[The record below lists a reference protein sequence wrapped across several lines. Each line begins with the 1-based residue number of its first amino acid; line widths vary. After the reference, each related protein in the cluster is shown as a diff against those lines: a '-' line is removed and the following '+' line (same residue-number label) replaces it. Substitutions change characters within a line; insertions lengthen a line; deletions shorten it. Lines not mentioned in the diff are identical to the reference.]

1 MKESSEKRFI
11 QALEICQ
18 SLIAFKSQPSN
29 LPFQSIELFCEVAR
43 EPSALLLLTEKY
55 ASETQKALRAVDEYA
70 VTLDNWRLSDE
81 DCPLG
86 FGVKD
91 HCSILSFFLKIQS
104 QKFEFFTGNWT
115 PEKICDL
122 LQDWKGIDLTALLT
136 KNTPVLVS
144 D

>member
-1 MKESSEKRFI
+1 MNDLSVSQQKFLK
-11 QALEICQ
+11 ALELCQ
-18 SLIAFKSQPSN
+18 SLVALQRQPSEV
-29 LPFQSIELFCEVAR
+29 PCQAIELFCEVAK
-43 EPSALLLLTEKY
+43 EPFVLLRL
-55 ASETQKALRAVDEYA
+55 SEQHTAEIQKAIVGIYEYA
-70 VTLDNWRLSDE
+70 GSVDNWKVG
-81 DCPLG
+81 DCP